1 MVKLATS
8 SHCPKCMMIKAALK
22 KNSTPYEEIDAATIT
37 DELDRD
43 GIFSLPAVK
52 VGECWKVATLDTVK
66 QAEQL
71 D

>member
-22 KNSTPYEEIDAATIT
+22 KNNIPFKEIDAMTIS
-37 DELDRD
+37 DELDKD
-43 GIFSLPAVK
+43 GIFTLPAVK
-52 VGECWKVATLDTVK
+52 VGECWKVATMDALK
-66 QAEQL
+66 EAEQL